1 MFSRQEQ
8 QPLGY
13 VAGSKFI
20 GILKGLG
27 ESFGLAVK
35 ARVVRPLFPISVC
48 TRVLALHR
56 SPASCWCVTWQ
67 EAENDVS
74 GWVADIWLD
83 LAQSLV
89 ITVMWRRDWWM
100 TGQCCASAE
109 GANVMVYP
117 LKPVA
122 WRSAISRGP
131 QLCLYPASCCCPE
144 RHRNMT
150 QVSSSCHSQWETQR
164 DPGAWLPVGDPER
177 SWCLAQYSLFGLLE
191 REWGRWEISVSVI
204 FKINKSFFL

>member
-48 TRVLALHR
+48 TRVLALLR

-74 GWVADIWLD
+74 GWVADISLD

-109 GANVMVYP
+109 GANVMVDP

-122 WRSAISRGP
+122 WGSAISCGP

-144 RHRNMT
+144 RHCNMT
-150 QVSSSCHSQWETQR
+150 QVSGLL
-164 DPGAWLPVGDPER
+164 PLPVGDPER
-177 SWCLAQYSLFGLLE
+177 SWCLAPSGRP
-191 REWGRWEISVSVI
+191 REVLMLGSVLALCPSGTGMGQMGDLC
-204 FKINKSFFL
+204 FCHFQNK